1 MRITSSMVTNTTLM
15 HINRNMRNLD
25 EVIRQLETTK
35 RVSVPSD
42 CPITA
47 ARALKFRTA
56 TAENEQ
62 FQRNVNN
69 GTAWMNVTESAFTNI
84 NQELLRNVREL
95 LVQGANDTLNLD
107 NKKSIVS
114 QIRSLFDE
122 IGNQVNQRFAG
133 RYLFSGL
140 RTDEPPVFTQDN
152 NRTFVLTQHFSLN
165 DIARTSSFQRL
176 PVDGLV
182 QPVVHNINVL
192 KLAYQ
197 GLDTQ
202 AFPAAADLTTAT
214 IPNPSGI
221 SIPGFQVV
229 KISHQNA
236 NAYLPPAGGVPPTIH
251 FIPETGELVMHS
263 DVANDFPR
271 EGVSV
276 TYQRTGFRQ
285 GEINPAVY
293 FTARELDILPGSNP
307 ANLVAGDF
315 APPAQ
320 PAAELVYQMTQ
331 YFSRA
336 AGTPVGAPPTA
347 FQFDLAFPPSF
358 AVQGVPGVF
367 TDPAV
372 NFHPQLPPGATLVGN
387 VVTIPANL
395 FESANNISVTYNV
408 INPVPLA
415 PAAHIMADTRIQGVE
430 LVRAQ
435 TAAGLPIPLDLA
447 DRNTSFNMNDQG
459 LHIEFS
465 TAAMVQINSLSKD
478 LLTDKMFADFRRL
491 FEFTDAI
498 AISERLALETFFA
511 GPPQNLTGTD
521 LFNAVEKQISDEQ
534 ALARSALY
542 DVFNNMLYF
551 VDRHSDTAM
560 REQTQLGAR
569 MTRLHLLQ
577 TRLEAD
583 AVSLENLT
591 SQNEDT
597 DMIAALVRRV
607 SIEATFQASLHANSG
622 IIQMTLAQFLR

>member
-1 MRITSSMVTNTTLM
+1 M

-69 GTAWMNVTESAFTNI
+69 GVAWMNVTESAFTNI
-84 NQELLRNVREL
+84 NQELLRSVREL

-114 QIRSLFDE
+114 QISSLFDE

-152 NRTFVLTQHFSLN
+152 NRTFVLTQHFNLN
-165 DIARTSSFQRL
+165 NIARTSSFQRL

-182 QPVVHNINVL
+182 QPVVHNVNVL

-202 AFPAAADLTTAT
+202 AFPVGADLTTAV
-214 IPNPSGI
+214 INNPTGI

-229 KISHQNA
+229 KISNQNA
-236 NAYLPPAGGVPPTIH
+236 NAYLPPAPAAAPALPVLH

-263 DVANDFPR
+263 DVANNFPR

-307 ANLVAGDF
+307 AALVAGNF

-320 PAAELVYQMTQ
+320 VAANTVYQMTQ
-331 YFSRA
+331 YFSRQ
-336 AGTPVGAPPTA
+336 AGTPVAGPPAA
-347 FQFDLAFPPSF
+347 FQFTLAYAPSF
-358 AVQGVPGVF
+358 AGQVAGVF
-367 TDPAV
+367 TDPAS
-372 NFHPQLPPGATLVGN
+372 NFHPQLPPGATLAGN

-395 FESANNISVTYNV
+395 FDSASNISVTYNV
-408 INPVPLA
+408 VNPVPPA
-415 PAAHIMADTRIQGVE
+415 PIPHIMADTRVQGVE

-435 TAAGLPIPLDLA
+435 NAAGLPIPLDLA

-459 LHIEFS
+459 LNVEFS
-465 TAAMVQINSLSKD
+465 TAAMVQINSLAKD

-498 AISERLALETFFA
+498 AISDRLALENFFS
-511 GPPQNLTGTD
+511 GPPHNLTDTD
-521 LFNAVEKQISDEQ
+521 LSNAVEEQLSNEQ

-542 DVFNNMLYF
+542 EVFNNMLYF

-577 TRLEAD
+577 TRLESD

-607 SIEATFQASLHANSG
+607 SIEATFHASLHANSG